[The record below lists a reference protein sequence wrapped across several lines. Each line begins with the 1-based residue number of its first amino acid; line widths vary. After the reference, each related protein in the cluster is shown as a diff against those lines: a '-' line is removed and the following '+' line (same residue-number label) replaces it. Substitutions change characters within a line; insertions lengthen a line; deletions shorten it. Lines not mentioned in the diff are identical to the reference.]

1 MNDINNNYQIKLTN
15 YQLLGI
21 FLFIITLFISL
32 LLTYNEKL
40 KLEKKDIFFEDKTS
54 LYISLF
60 NRIIVLILAILF
72 IYISYEREKVSEVD
86 NDASLELLAS
96 YLSFFASFLALYIV
110 IKNINNKNFDV
121 SDVEEPTL

>member
-15 YQLLGI
+15 YQLFGI

-40 KLEKKDIFFEDKTS
+40 KLEKKDIFFEEKTS

-72 IYISYEREKVSEVD
+72 IYISYEREKVSEID
-86 NDASLELLAS
+86 NDANLELLAS

-110 IKNINNKNFDV
+110 IKNINNNNFDV
-121 SDVEEPTL
+121 SNIEEPTL

>member
-40 KLEKKDIFFEDKTS
+40 KLEKKDIFFEEKTS

-72 IYISYEREKVSEVD
+72 IYISYEREKVSEID
-86 NDASLELLAS
+86 NDVNLELLAS

-110 IKNINNKNFDV
+110 IKNINNNNFDV

>member
-40 KLEKKDIFFEDKTS
+40 KLEKKDIFFEEKTS

-72 IYISYEREKVSEVD
+72 IYISYEREKVSEID
-86 NDASLELLAS
+86 NDANLELLAS

-110 IKNINNKNFDV
+110 IKNINNNNFDV
-121 SDVEEPTL
+121 SYVEEPTL

>member
-15 YQLLGI
+15 YQFLGI

-40 KLEKKDIFFEDKTS
+40 KLEKKDIFFEEKTS

>member
-21 FLFIITLFISL
+21 FLFIITLFLSL

-40 KLEKKDIFFEDKTS
+40 KLEKKDIFFEEKTS

-72 IYISYEREKVSEVD
+72 IYISYEREKVSEID
-86 NDASLELLAS
+86 NDANLELLAS

-110 IKNINNKNFDV
+110 IKNINNNNFDV

>member
-15 YQLLGI
+15 YKLLGI

-40 KLEKKDIFFEDKTS
+40 KLEKKDIFFEEKTS

>member
-40 KLEKKDIFFEDKTS
+40 KLEKKDIFFEEKTS

-96 YLSFFASFLALYIV
+96 YLSFFASFLAIYIV

>member
-40 KLEKKDIFFEDKTS
+40 KLEKKDIFFEEKTS

>member
-40 KLEKKDIFFEDKTS
+40 KLEKKDIFFEEKTS

-86 NDASLELLAS
+86 NDANLELLAS
-96 YLSFFASFLALYIV
+96 YLSFFASFFALYIV
-110 IKNINNKNFDV
+110 IKNINNNNFDV

>member
-40 KLEKKDIFFEDKTS
+40 KLEKKDIFFEEKTS

-86 NDASLELLAS
+86 NDANLELLAS

-110 IKNINNKNFDV
+110 IKNINNNNFDV

>member
-40 KLEKKDIFFEDKTS
+40 KLEKKDIFFEEKTS

-86 NDASLELLAS
+86 NDANLELLAS
-96 YLSFFASFLALYIV
+96 YLSFFASFFALYIV

>member
-1 MNDINNNYQIKLTN
+1 MNDIKNNYQIKLTN

-40 KLEKKDIFFEDKTS
+40 KLEKKDIFFEEKTS

-86 NDASLELLAS
+86 NDANLELLAS
-96 YLSFFASFLALYIV
+96 YLSFFASFFALYIV

>member
-40 KLEKKDIFFEDKTS
+40 KLEKKDIFFEEKTS

-72 IYISYEREKVSEVD
+72 IYISYEREKVSEID
-86 NDASLELLAS
+86 NDANLELLAS

-110 IKNINNKNFDV
+110 IKNINNNNFDV

>member
-21 FLFIITLFISL
+21 FLFIISLFISL

-40 KLEKKDIFFEDKTS
+40 KLEKKDIFFEEKTS

-96 YLSFFASFLALYIV
+96 YLSFFASFLYNT
-110 IKNINNKNFDV
+110 NI
-121 SDVEEPTL
+121 SQSAAR

>member
-40 KLEKKDIFFEDKTS
+40 KLEKKDIFFEEKTS

-110 IKNINNKNFDV
+110 IKNINNNNFDV